1 MPGPNQIALDVYRV
15 LSTTSGI
22 TNYVGTRIRPEV
34 IKDSSAT
41 LPYIVY
47 GIRNTE
53 PENTKQAVSP
63 MDSSDVIIISVH
75 NNYSELS
82 DLGTEIRTA
91 LDYYSNITDGISKIF
106 FQTEDFEYDDDFGA
120 DGAYVLTQQFVAKIR
135 R

>member
-1 MPGPNQIALDVYRV
+1 MPGPNQIAIDVYRL
-15 LSTTSGI
+15 LSTTAGI

-53 PENTKQAVSP
+53 SENTKQTVSK
-63 MDSSDVIIISVH
+63 MDSTTVVIISVH
-75 NNYSELS
+75 NDYAELS

-91 LDYYSNITDGISKIF
+91 LDYSSNITDGISKIF